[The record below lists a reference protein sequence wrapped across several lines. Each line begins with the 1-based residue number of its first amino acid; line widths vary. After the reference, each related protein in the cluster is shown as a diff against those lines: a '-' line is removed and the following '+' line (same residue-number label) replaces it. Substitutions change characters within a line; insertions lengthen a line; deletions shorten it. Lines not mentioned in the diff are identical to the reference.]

1 MRPFSLAIALVA
13 LGCSAA
19 CSAAGEPKEDP
30 GATSLEARIA
40 AATAA
45 LETNPQDKEALARRA
60 ALYAASGQCELAI
73 ADYDRLLKLDPAR
86 AEAYDARGSEHF
98 KLGHVAESIA
108 DFDRFIKL
116 RPDQEPWHWKRGI
129 SYYYAGRW
137 DDGQRQFEGYQT
149 VDENDVENAVW
160 RYLCMAR
167 GQSIEAAR
175 KNMLKIKPDLRAG
188 MMEVYNLYA
197 GNARPD
203 DVLAAAKAGSPA
215 PEELNSRLFYAH
227 LYLGLYYESLG
238 DAARAKRHIDT
249 AVTHKIGHYMWNVA
263 DVHAKRLH
271 APAAQ

>member
-1 MRPFSLAIALVA
+1 MRRFSWAIALLA

-19 CSAAGEPKEDP
+19 RAAGSEPNEKAD
-30 GATSLEARIA
+30 GRSLEDRIA
-40 AATAA
+40 AATRT
-45 LETNPQDKEALARRA
+45 LETDPQDKDALARRA
-60 ALYAASGQCELAI
+60 ALYAASGRSEPAI
-73 ADYDRLLKLDPAR
+73 ADYNRLLTLDPAR

-98 KLGHVAESIA
+98 KLGHIAESIA

-137 DDGQRQFEGYQT
+137 EDGRKQFEGYQT
-149 VDENDVENAVW
+149 VDDNDVENAVW

-167 GQSIEAAR
+167 GRSVESAR
-175 KNMLKIKPDLRAG
+175 KNMLKIKQDFRPG

-197 GNARPD
+197 GDARPD
-203 DVLAAAKAGSPA
+203 DVLAAANAGSPA
-215 PEELNSRLFYAH
+215 PQELNSRLFYAH

-238 DAARAKRHIDT
+238 DAARAKQHIDA

-263 DVHAKRLH
+263 LVHAKQLK
-271 APAAQ
+271 AAAAE